1 MKKTV
6 TKPEQVVNAVR
17 QELNKE
23 RQSFNKN
30 LREMRESGVEQNSSI
45 YQEALLKAREADR
58 IVDNIERTLR
68 ILECK
73 IPNADIPC

>member
-23 RQSFNKN
+23 RQGFNKN
-30 LREMRESGVEQNSSI
+30 LREMRESGIEQNSSI

-58 IVDNIERTLR
+58 VVDNIERTLR

>member
-1 MKKTV
+1 MKKIV

-23 RQSFNKN
+23 RQCFNKN

-58 IVDNIERTLR
+58 IIDNIERTLR

>member
-23 RQSFNKN
+23 RQGFNKN

-58 IVDNIERTLR
+58 VVDNIDRTLR